1 MSINF
6 STNDAM
12 DTMNIEAKKWLKQ
25 KRKSYN
31 LTQEQVALQL
41 GISLTAYRDMET
53 GKTIII
59 NPTFIKAAEIIGADP
74 KEILGKQSFH
84 NTKETLTNIIDAL
97 KDILND
103 IQE

>member
-1 MSINF
+1 
-6 STNDAM
+6 M

-53 GKTIII
+53 GKTYDYFEEVVDLI
-59 NPTFIKAAEIIGADP
+59 NQQEIDKLNYKKELNNLKYKIKKLVGD
-74 KEILGKQSFH
+74 
-84 NTKETLTNIIDAL
+84 
-97 KDILND
+97 
-103 IQE
+103 